1 MEKGVIDS
9 RLVANDFFF
18 SKCFTKPS
26 VTEYPKV
33 LQQVRYSS
41 FVNFFI
47 KINSREDVSRPS
59 SVVPF
64 FEGINRIY

>member
-41 FVNFFI
+41 FVNFYQD
-47 KINSREDVSRPS
+47 NLREDVSKSS
-59 SVVPF
+59 SVIPF
-64 FEGINRIY
+64 FEGINRLY

>member
-26 VTEYPKV
+26 VTEYPKA
-33 LQQVRYSS
+33 LQLVRYSF
-41 FVNFFI
+41 FVNFYQDKFA
-47 KINSREDVSRPS
+47 
-59 SVVPF
+59 
-64 FEGINRIY
+64 